1 MAQFFDMQLTFLTF
15 LAFLA
20 SMMSLDKKREKR
32 NYTLVVISLLLF
44 ISTFTLIPYLEYK
57 SAMDN
62 IKAFNN
68 GKSLECTSNHN
79 NFGSSE
85 KFLLNNHQWSVKE
98 YEFVKVDNGLM
109 VKANRC
115 EER

>member
-20 SMMSLDKKREKR
+20 SMMSLDKKRENR

-62 IKAFNN
+62 ITAFHN
-68 GKSLECTSNHN
+68 GKSLICNTSNY
-79 NFGSSE
+79 NFTNQE
-85 KFLLNNHQWSVKE
+85 FLLDNKQWSLKG
-98 YEFVKVDNGLM
+98 YEFVRNENGLIIKAHM
-109 VKANRC
+109 CDVK
-115 EER
+115 